1 VLGAHFIRPW
11 WFEAPHCG
19 IQSAGSRC
27 SSVCFDSL
35 QFSNQADYKRWQITN
50 GGEVDHYILGRGG
63 ERTLWPGGQATPLA
77 LRGGGGNC
85 CRCFG
90 N

>member
-1 VLGAHFIRPW
+1 VESNRLAADVLQCVLTLCNSRIR
-11 WFEAPHCG
+11 
-19 IQSAGSRC
+19 R
-27 SSVCFDSL
+27 
-35 QFSNQADYKRWQITN
+35 ITN

-63 ERTLWPGGQATPLA
+63 ERTLWRGGQATPLA